1 MKSTKEKVRF
11 KMLGLGTIV
20 NTIAVVV
27 GGIFGTIFG
36 NKITRNL
43 QDMLMKAM
51 GIAVLFIGISGTL
64 QYMFVLKDGKVT
76 TQGTMLLILSLALG
90 GLLGELIGIERQI
103 ERPGEWLKQ
112 KINRKNDGYFVDGFV
127 NTALLICVGA
137 MGMVGSIQDGLTGD
151 TSMLFAKAAIDIV
164 LVMVNAS
171 IFGIGAAFAALPMFL
186 YQGLITL
193 IASGGSNF
201 IGAQLIEN
209 LSMVGASL
217 IFCIGINL
225 IWGKKINVGNMIPAL
240 LVPIIYGLIVS

>member
-1 MKSTKEKVRF
+1 MIIAKEKVRSR
-11 KMLGLGTIV
+11 MVGLGTIV
-20 NTIAVVV
+20 NTAAVV
-27 GGIFGTIFG
+27 GGGVLGTFFG

-51 GIAVLFIGISGTL
+51 GVAVLFIGVSGTL
-64 QYMFVLKDGKVT
+64 QYMFVLKDGKVS

-90 GLLGELIGIERQI
+90 GLLGEIIGIEKQI
-103 ERPGEWLKQ
+103 EKLGGWLKE
-112 KINRKNDGYFVDGFV
+112 KINRKNDGDFVDGFV
-127 NTALLICVGA
+127 NTSLLVCVGA

-171 IFGIGAAFAALPMFL
+171 IFGVGAAFSAAPMFL
-186 YQGLITL
+186 YQGIITL
-193 IASGGSNF
+193 IASSGSNY
-201 IGAQLIEN
+201 ISSALIDN

-225 IWGKKINVGNMIPAL
+225 VWGKKINVGNMIPAL
-240 LVPIIYGLIVS
+240 LIPIIYGLIK